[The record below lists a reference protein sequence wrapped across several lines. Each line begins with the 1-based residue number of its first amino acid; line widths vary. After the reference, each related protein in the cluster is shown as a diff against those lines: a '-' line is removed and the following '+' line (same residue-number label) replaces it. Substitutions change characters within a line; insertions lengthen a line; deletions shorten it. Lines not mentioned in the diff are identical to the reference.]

1 MNFSGRKNA
10 KCGGRLIKPIEN
22 DDERHFKLKGSHIH
36 KPDARKLSTK
46 KVLTKLK
53 TLAKTTNNSP
63 RDIVVEATTNVKS
76 ATLAVLPSVKLM
88 KRTAKRV
95 RRSENI
101 PKQPQTLSALF
112 LEGEFRITSNGEN
125 FILYDNGPI
134 EELDERIIIFGTEK
148 NLEFLAT
155 CTEFYMD
162 GTFKVT
168 PPLFKQLYTIHGLYS
183 FSLFV

>member
-134 EELDERIIIFGTEK
+134 EELEK
-148 NLEFLAT
+148 IWNFSLRAQNFIWTAHSKSHHHCSNSSIQFTVCIVFHYLCNLELL
-155 CTEFYMD
+155 
-162 GTFKVT
+162 
-168 PPLFKQLYTIHGLYS
+168 LF
-183 FSLFV
+183 